1 MSVHFG
7 NIAAKVSADGVID
20 AAELAAL
27 RKAGWSDGTLSQYE
41 AETLFSIN
49 DALSQHDE
57 KWCDFFVE
65 SIGEYVINGTQPTGY
80 VSQEEANWLVLQ
92 IKKDGRLCS
101 MTELELLVRIYERAS
116 NVPESLKA
124 FVIAQIEQAALTG
137 TGPTRD
143 GGELC
148 DTHVSSAEVEML
160 RRMLFAAASDRPAA
174 VSRRE
179 AEMLFRLKDATIGA
193 ENSPEWK
200 ALFVQGVGNYLMGYS
215 AENAQI
221 SRVRAMEL
229 EAFVAENRA
238 SIGGFMGRM
247 AKTAPSAFA
256 KVFGKNSPTA
266 SIADRVADAQEVTG
280 DERMWLEGQIAQS
293 GQIDDYDQAL
303 LNFIEE
309 VTAEG

>member
-1 MSVHFG
+1 MSVQFG
-7 NIAAKVSADGVID
+7 NLAAKVSADGVID
-20 AAELAAL
+20 ATELAAL
-27 RKAGWSDGTLSQYE
+27 RKAGWSDSTLSQYE
-41 AETLFSIN
+41 AEILFTIN
-49 DALSQHDE
+49 DALSHHDE
-57 KWCDFFVE
+57 EWSDFFVE
-65 SIGEYVINGTQPTGY
+65 SIGEYVINGSQPAGY

-92 IKKDGRLCS
+92 IKRDGRLCS
-101 MTELELLVRIYERAS
+101 MTELELLVRIYERAL
-116 NVPESLKA
+116 NVPESLKT
-124 FVIAQIEQAALTG
+124 FVLAQIEHAVLSG
-137 TGPTRD
+137 TGPTRN
-143 GGELC
+143 GGELS
-148 DTHVSSAEVEML
+148 DSHVSNAEVEVL

-179 AEMLFRLKDATIGA
+179 AEMLFRLKDATIA
-193 ENSPEWK
+193 AANSPDWK
-200 ALFVQGVGNYLMGYS
+200 TLFVQAVGNYLMGYS

-229 EAFVAENRA
+229 EAFIAENRA

-247 AKTAPSAFA
+247 AKTAPGAFA
-256 KVFGKNSPTA
+256 TVFGKNSPTA
-266 SIADRVADAQEVTG
+266 STAERVAEAQEVTG

>member
-1 MSVHFG
+1 MSAQFG
-7 NIAAKVSADGVID
+7 NLAAKASADGVIG

-27 RKAGWSDGTLSQYE
+27 RKAGWGDGTLSQYE
-41 AETLFSIN
+41 AETLFAVN
-49 DALSQHDE
+49 DALKVHDE
-57 KWCDFFVE
+57 KWCDFFAQ
-65 SIGEYVINGTQPTGY
+65 SISEYVINGTQPTGY

-92 IKKDGRLCS
+92 INRDGSLCS
-101 MTELELLVRIYERAS
+101 MTELELLVRIYERAR
-116 NVPESLKA
+116 NVPDSLKL
-124 FVIAQIEQAALTG
+124 FVIAQVEQAVLTG
-137 TGPTRD
+137 SGPTRA
-143 GGELC
+143 GGELSEK
-148 DTHVSSAEVEML
+148 HVSNAEVEIL
-160 RRMLFAAASDRPAA
+160 CRMLFAPASDRPAA

-179 AEMLFRLKDATIGA
+179 AEMLFRLKDATFGA
-193 ENSPEWK
+193 ENAPEWK
-200 ALFVQGVGNYLMGYS
+200 DLFVRGVGNYLMGYS

-247 AKTAPSAFA
+247 AKSAPSAFA

-266 SIADRVADAQEVTG
+266 SPADRVADALEVTG
-280 DERMWLEGQIAQS
+280 DERMWLEGRIAQS